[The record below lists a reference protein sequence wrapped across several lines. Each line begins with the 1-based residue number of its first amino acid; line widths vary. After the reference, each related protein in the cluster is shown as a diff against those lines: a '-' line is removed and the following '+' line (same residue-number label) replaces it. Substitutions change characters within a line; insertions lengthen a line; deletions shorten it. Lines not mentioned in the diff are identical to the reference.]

1 MKTMTDWCMTCK
13 GYVDEGHAARTRHP
27 NGRDDLFWCRECQDY
42 VGPDHNVRDGLA
54 ELHHVGPTNGHNVRY
69 DVPEDDPLGHCAVC
83 GTSFKDLEEKELH
96 DKMSTGTEEVPLPK
110 YAYTSDAWTGPCPA
124 PPSLSDVKITKVHG
138 GDVSYDTRQTGSA
151 RFHELLREIGELH
164 DQKQRDYG
172 RPGDPFANIR
182 SSSEF
187 GVRPWVGALV
197 RANDKM
203 KRLQKATRGGQM
215 ANEYVEDSFKDLAVY
230 ALIGLCLY
238 EEDQQNPSR

>member
-96 DKMSTGTEEVPLPK
+96 DKMSTGTEEAPARPE
-110 YAYTSDAWTGPCPA
+110 YTYESVAWTGPRP
-124 PPSLSDVKITKVHG
+124 
-138 GDVSYDTRQTGSA
+138 RQTGSS

-164 DQKQRDYG
+164 DRKQLDYG
-172 RPGDPFANIR
+172 RPNDPFANIR

-197 RANDKM
+197 GGNDNM
-203 KRLQKATRGGQM
+203 KRLQK
-215 ANEYVEDSFKDLAVY
+215 
-230 ALIGLCLY
+230 
-238 EEDQQNPSR
+238 